1 MAFQKTVRVAG
12 DTDAYTISPQIKKY
26 ALLDLGFEE
35 TRPGNY
41 RYRGSL
47 DRQNPFQPAARLQ
60 IIVNQDLDG
69 FKMDTVNA
77 SGTMKVNIFKGPRTA
92 EFTTQYHFILDE
104 MVQRGIFD
112 KGSRG

>member
-1 MAFQKTVRVAG
+1 MAFQKTVQVPG
-12 DTDAYTISPQIKKY
+12 DPLAYTISSQIKKY
-26 ALLDLGFEE
+26 SLLDLGFEE

-47 DRQNPFQPAARLQ
+47 DRKNPFQPAARLQ
-60 IIVNQDLDG
+60 IIVNKSLDG

-77 SGTMKVNIFKGPRTA
+77 SGTMKVNIFKGPRSA

-104 MVQRGIFD
+104 MVERGIFVRT
-112 KGSRG
+112 GRE